1 MSFEIDPEKTDE
13 NHPLDEKEYNQRLLD
28 SLFAEGMSQDPWSFV
43 NDYILKLLKM
53 SGEPATGDNYVAR
66 PVLSHA
72 ALRTVIGK
80 YFGALGWDYFLE
92 VPADDKQGSHK
103 FDVLAE
109 KDFHT
114 IVVEV
119 KPAININN
127 FDQVLVHIVQA
138 KGMFSRVRV
147 FLGTDISNARNLL
160 CGDDITGV
168 LMEYAMRHQLG
179 VIFADQDQFW
189 IVPAEFLLI
198 NTDY

>member
-1 MSFEIDPEKTDE
+1 MSFDSPVDADE
-13 NHPLDEKEYNQRLLD
+13 NQPHDEKEYNQRLLD
-28 SLFAEGMSQDPWSFV
+28 SLFSEGMSQDPWSFV
-43 NDYILKLLKM
+43 NDYILRMLKIAE
-53 SGEPATGDNYVAR
+53 EPITTRDKGAAR
-66 PVLSHA
+66 PLLGRDVLSS
-72 ALRTVIGK
+72 VIGK

-109 KDFHT
+109 KDFHN

-160 CGDDITGV
+160 CGGDITDI
-168 LMEYAMRHQLG
+168 LMEYAMRHQIG

-198 NTDY
+198 NSDY

>member
-1 MSFEIDPEKTDE
+1 MRFDSQVDADGNK
-13 NHPLDEKEYNQRLLD
+13 PLNEKEYNQRLLD
-28 SLFAEGMSQDPWSFV
+28 SLFSEGMSQDPWSFV
-43 NDYILKLLKM
+43 NDYILRMLKI
-53 SGEPATGDNYVAR
+53 SEESVSARDKTVAR
-66 PVLSHA
+66 PLLGRDVLRS
-72 ALRTVIGK
+72 VIGK

-92 VPADDKQGSHK
+92 VPADDKQDSHK

-109 KDFHT
+109 KDFRT

-119 KPAININN
+119 KPAINTNN
-127 FDQVLVHIVQA
+127 IDQVLVHLVQA

-160 CGDDITGV
+160 CGDDITEV

-179 VIFADQDQFW
+179 VIFADQEQFW